1 MEKPLQY
8 SLNIQFYTAGVK
20 TEGDGVALLDDRNLI
35 LAINGSHTKS
45 IPYVEILGIH
55 DEDYV
60 VDLYCASGESIKLTQ
75 LGYEYENFLLNLFK
89 RRGELLLRY
98 MLMDEKKIAY
108 DIDTHFLY
116 VDEDGDQQKGD
127 CEFRVYESA
136 ILVLPQKGEPIRVP
150 LCYIE
155 NHSIAD
161 YVVTI
166 ASDSGERLVLSM
178 IGEKTD
184 YLMKSLVRALS
195 EMVGRVKRLLIE
207 AAPNIDQG
215 KISEAAALLGD
226 GRAASKQQ
234 IEAISPELWS
244 LLEKRL
250 KETGLGEEY
259 TYLTRLSKQEV
270 WVGLKRGLM
279 GERTGEYTWF
289 MTPIYDPD
297 PTRPGNAIALEAAS
311 DESAGRAT
319 YFFRMMSRPVYNV
332 GINLDDLIMEAE
344 KFVLK
349 ANRCMIEIN
358 FRREPIYLPVE
369 RLATP
374 EYERYLYAANKLS
387 SLKLLRERYIGR
399 VAHVNQEQWM
409 KDTGDLL
416 KFNVESREDSDRWR

>member
-1 MEKPLQY
+1 M
-8 SLNIQFYTAGVK
+8 K
-20 TEGDGVALLDDRNLI
+20 TRGDGVALLDDRNLI
-35 LAINGSHTKS
+35 LAINRSHTKS
-45 IPYVEILGIH
+45 IPYFEILGIQ

-60 VDLYCASGESIKLTQ
+60 VDLQCSSGESVRLTQ

-108 DIDTHFLY
+108 NIDAHFIY
-116 VDEDGDQQKGD
+116 INEDGERQEGD

-136 ILVLPQKGEPIRVP
+136 IIILPQKGEPIRLP
-150 LCYIE
+150 LCYIT

-166 ASDSGERLVLSM
+166 TSDSGERLILSM

-184 YLMKSLVRALS
+184 YLMESLVRALS
-195 EMVGRVKRLLIE
+195 EMVGRAQRLLME
-207 AAPNIDQG
+207 VAPNIDQR
-215 KISEAAALLGD
+215 KISDAAALLGD

-234 IEAISPELWS
+234 IEAISPILWGS
-244 LLEKRL
+244 LEKRL

-259 TYLTRLSKQEV
+259 AYLTSLSKQEV

-279 GERTGEYTWF
+279 GERTGDYMWF
-289 MTPIYDPD
+289 MTPIYDSD
-297 PTRPGNAIALEAAS
+297 PTRPGNVIVLEAAS
-311 DESAGRAT
+311 GEGAGRAT
-319 YFFRMMSRPVYNV
+319 YFFRMMSRQVYNE
-332 GINLDDLIMEAE
+332 GINLDDLRMEAE
-344 KFVLK
+344 KFILK

-358 FRREPIYLPVE
+358 FRREPIYQPVE

-374 EYERYLYAANKLS
+374 EYERYRYAVNKLS

-399 VAHVNQEQWM
+399 VAHINPEQWM
-409 KDTGDLL
+409 KDTEDLL
-416 KFNVESREDSDRWR
+416 KFNVESQEDSDIWRR